1 MSSEQILADRRI
13 IEHKSLLVYLRKH
26 RGKLATAF
34 FIPLFKTGVIIKELL
49 DIATGA
55 FTYLFSVV
63 SGDSRGRH
71 KSAVKIKESAA
82 FLTIHSLEFLLK
94 S

>member
-1 MSSEQILADRRI
+1 MQILDERRI
-13 IEHKSLLVYLRKH
+13 IGLKSLLVYLRKH
-26 RGKLATAF
+26 RGKLAIAF
-34 FIPLFKTGVIIKELL
+34 FVPLFKTGVIIKKLL

-63 SGDSRGRH
+63 SGDSRGQL
-71 KSAVKIKESAA
+71 KSAAKIKESAA
-82 FLTIHSLEFLLK
+82 FLAVHSWEFLFK

>member
-1 MSSEQILADRRI
+1 
-13 IEHKSLLVYLRKH
+13 
-26 RGKLATAF
+26 
-34 FIPLFKTGVIIKELL
+34 L

-63 SGDSRGRH
+63 SGDSRGQL
-71 KSAVKIKESAA
+71 KSAAKIKESAA
-82 FLTIHSLEFLLK
+82 FLAVHSWEFLFK